1 MSPPPVSTSLERTY
15 RYLRIGVAGAVVV
28 IFTAVGVAAASVG
41 WLTSVSDYY
50 YTSARD
56 AFVGALVAVA
66 LALVALS
73 GRGAERFLLDAAA
86 VFAPLIAVVP
96 TTVVPG
102 SIPGVEV
109 ACDERCFPSG
119 YEADA
124 ATGVTTYLIVGAL
137 TVLVALLLVALRQT
151 SLASIAASLVF
162 TVAVLVAVA
171 LTWSFARGLFLDQG
185 HFIVTVAFFGLFA
198 AVAIRNAFPRREAPP
213 PPVFRVIYTAIAV
226 GLALLLV
233 LYVVLLPQADATGVP
248 VVLITEAAALV
259 LFFAFWVVQGIEKW
273 RDPDPRLA
281 VAAQTER
288 ARTP

>member
-1 MSPPPVSTSLERTY
+1 M
-15 RYLRIGVAGAVVV
+15 
-28 IFTAVGVAAASVG
+28 
-41 WLTSVSDYY
+41 SDYY

-109 ACDERCFPSG
+109 ACDGRCFPSG

>member
-28 IFTAVGVAAASVG
+28 IFTAIGVTAASVG

-50 YTSARD
+50 YTTARD

-96 TTVVPG
+96 TTLVPG

-109 ACDERCFPSG
+109 ACDERCFPREF
-119 YEADA
+119 EADV
-124 ATGVTTYLIVGAL
+124 ATGVTTYLIVGTL

-151 SLASIAASLVF
+151 ALASIAASLVF
-162 TVAVLVAVA
+162 TAAVLVAVA
-171 LTWSFARGLFLDQG
+171 LTWTLARDHFLEQG
-185 HFIVTVAFFGLFA
+185 HFAATVAFFALFA
-198 AVAIRNAFPRREAPP
+198 AVALRNAFPRREAPP
-213 PPVFRVIYTAIAV
+213 RPVFRVLYTGIAV

-233 LYVVLLPQADATGVP
+233 LYVALLPRADATGVP
-248 VVLITEAAALV
+248 VVLITEAAALG
-259 LFFAFWVVQGIEKW
+259 LFFAFWVAQGIEKW

-281 VAAQTER
+281 AAAQTEH

>member
-1 MSPPPVSTSLERTY
+1 MAPPPVSTSLERTY

-109 ACDERCFPSG
+109 ACDGRCFPSG

-124 ATGVTTYLIVGAL
+124 ATGVTTYLIVGGL

-198 AVAIRNAFPRREAPP
+198 AVTIRNAFPRREAPP

>member
-109 ACDERCFPSG
+109 ACDGRCFPSG